1 MIGDVLWMLAGVVLG
16 VWLTPYL
23 RAGNAWVQRHLQELD
38 ALRGEVPTV
47 REDDPAER

>member
-1 MIGDVLWMLAGVVLG
+1 MIGYVLWMVAGVVLG

-23 RAGNAWVQRHLQELD
+23 QAGKAWVHRHLQELD
-38 ALRGEVPTV
+38 TPRDEVPTV